1 MRNYIIVRCEAAIS
15 LVCSYNEVARTHDKN
30 CQGHSVCLPSTVHG
44 VQITLKIPC
53 RCLGN
58 TVRKDNAPLCSRGP
72 DVEIFLKEKFQVQV
86 SFFYSD
92 ELIHFFFIDYHVG
105 FFLLPTLCSSLILI
119 KGHDLVGRILEEN
132 RTDMWW
138 LMGIKEFQSVIF
150 AWC

>member
-15 LVCSYNEVARTHDKN
+15 LVCSYNEVSRTHDKN
-30 CQGHSVCLPSTVHG
+30 CQGHSVCLPRTVHG

-58 TVRKDNAPLCSRGP
+58 TVRKDNASLCSRGP
-72 DVEIFLKEKFQVQV
+72 DVEIFLQEKFRVQV

-92 ELIHFFFIDYHVG
+92 GLGHFFIIDYHVAC
-105 FFLLPTLCSSLILI
+105 FLPPTLRSSLISI
-119 KGHDLVGRILEEN
+119 KGHDLVGRILEEKG
-132 RTDMWW
+132 TEIWW

-150 AWC
+150 VCC